1 MKLVHNNASGRIYAK
16 LKTGNPEKPYIKY
29 SLGTK
34 NEAEAKKKAKA
45 LKLAEV
51 EAALQLGPLSQQVIS
66 RLTVGR
72 KVTTEQAVQ
81 RWLASGAARDEAP
94 ATTAKNEAVMRQWF
108 AFTPGVAKLPPS
120 AITTEHVSA
129 FVNRSDEDAGYNTRL
144 RQLTVIRVFLRYCA
158 DMGIVQGNVAGP
170 GHLDVQ
176 HRKLSHEQLEP
187 KQVAPFTDAELRKI
201 LDNTEGWWRWA
212 TAISAAA
219 SLRLGDIAKL
229 EYAELAIPGHI
240 VAHTNKR
247 RRRVC
252 LPINEKV
259 TPGLASILAEI
270 PPSDSNY
277 VFPEQAAQYDDVK
290 SGRPKFSVY
299 YGRLLDSLGIDRQG
313 GRKSFH
319 SLRHMAITR
328 WERIGFSLDQCAEY
342 AGHSSTKTTKGYVHQ

>member
-16 LKTGNPEKPYIKY
+16 LKTGNPEKPYLKM

-34 NEAEAKKKAKA
+34 SEAEAKKKAKA
-45 LKLAEV
+45 LKLTEV
-51 EAALQLGPLSQQVIS
+51 EAALQLGPLSQQVIA

-72 KVTTEQAVQ
+72 KVTTEQAME
-81 RWLASGAARDEAP
+81 RWLAAGSARDEAP

-108 AFTPGVAKLPPS
+108 AFNPGVAKLPPS

-129 FVNRSDEDAGYNTRL
+129 FVNRKDDAGYNTRQ

-158 DMGIVQGNVAGP
+158 DMGIVQGNVAGAER
-170 GHLDVQ
+170 LDIQ
-176 HRKLSHEQLEP
+176 HRNLTHEQLEP
-187 KQVAPFTDAELRKI
+187 KQVVPFTDAELRKI

-219 SLRLGDIAKL
+219 SIRLGDIAKL
-229 EYAELAIPGHI
+229 EYAELAVPGHI
-240 VAHTNKR
+240 VVHASKR
-247 RRRVC
+247 LRRVC
-252 LPINEKV
+252 LPVNEKV
-259 TPGLASILAEI
+259 TPGLAAILAEI

-277 VFPEQAAQYDDVK
+277 VFPDQAEQYDDVK

-319 SLRHMAITR
+319 SLRHTAITR
-328 WERIGFSLDQCAEY
+328 WERIGFSLSQCAEY
-342 AGHSSTKTTKGYVHQ
+342 AGHSNTKTTKGYVHR